1 MIKAL
6 IFDVGGVL
14 VRTEDPTPRQ
24 QLATGLGLSVRELY
38 AIVFGG
44 DTWTQAQLGRIPN
57 DDHWQAVGRRLNLP
71 WPDQVHAFR
80 TAFFAGDRL
89 DRELLGLILKLKTR
103 YKIALLSNAPDNLHH
118 WIAEA
123 WHIAPSIFDEIIVSA
138 EIGIMKP
145 DPRIYHIALDRLA
158 VEPHEAI
165 FVDDFVENVKAAQVL
180 GIVAIHFT
188 SPQALMA
195 ELSAWIDVESA
206 MQ

>member
-24 QLATGLGLSVRELY
+24 QLAAGLGLSMQELY

-57 DDHWQAVGRRLNLP
+57 DDHWQAVGRRLNLS

-89 DRELLGLILKLKTR
+89 DRELLNLILKLQTR
-103 YKIALLSNAPDNLHH
+103 YKIALLSNAPDNLRH

-123 WHIAPSIFDEIIVSA
+123 WNIAPSTFDEIIISA
-138 EIGIMKP
+138 ETGIMKP
-145 DPRIYHIALDRLA
+145 DPRIYRIALDRLV

-165 FVDDFVENVKAAQVL
+165 FVDDFIENVKAAQAL
-180 GIVAIHFT
+180 GIVVIHFT
-188 SPQALMA
+188 SPQALMV
-195 ELSAWIDVESA
+195 ELNALIDLESA
-206 MQ
+206 I